1 MKRRGAEPDSPAA
14 RSSFS
19 EASMQHGTD
28 RNSAERHG
36 ADAASPVQLPARAWW
51 VILKRVWV
59 NIGRRNVGLMS
70 AGVAFY
76 AFLSF
81 VPLLGALLMSY
92 GLIADPATVADHM
105 KMIIALVPADA
116 ARLIYEQL
124 TNLTTAAADKKGLGL
139 LVALAVSVYGATR
152 ASGALITALNVIYGE
167 EDHRGLIRGTA
178 TSAVL
183 IVGAIL
189 IGIVGVLSASMLGY
203 AQDLIRGIGPVA
215 AGVIRVAT
223 WLAAGALCCTTMAA
237 MYRFAP
243 DRADARWSWLSV
255 GSVLATL
262 LWLAATLG
270 FGFYAARFGD
280 YDVTYG
286 SLGAVV
292 VLLMWLYVSAYATLL
307 GAMVNAE
314 AERQTARDTT
324 TGSERPMGRRGA
336 VVADM
341 SAALD
346 AAATST

>member
-1 MKRRGAEPDSPAA
+1 MQQHMEEHRHGAEADSPA
-14 RSSFS
+14 
-19 EASMQHGTD
+19 
-28 RNSAERHG
+28 
-36 ADAASPVQLPARAWW
+36 QLPARAWW
-51 VILKRVWV
+51 LILKRVWT
-59 NIGRRNVGLMS
+59 NIGRHNVGLMS

-92 GLIADPATVADHM
+92 GLIADPAIVANHM
-105 KMIIALVPADA
+105 RMIIELVPADA
-116 ARLIYEQL
+116 ARLIYDQL
-124 TNLTTAAADKKGLGL
+124 TSLTTAAAGKKGLGL
-139 LVALAVSVYGATR
+139 VVALAVSIYGATR
-152 ASGALITALNVIYGE
+152 ASGALITALNVIYE
-167 EDHRGLIRGTA
+167 EQDRRGFIKGTL
-178 TSAVL
+178 TSAML
-183 IVGAIL
+183 IVGAVL
-189 IGIVGVLSASMLGY
+189 IGIIGVLSATMLGY
-203 AQDLIRGIGPVA
+203 AQDLIAGIGPVA
-215 AGVIRVAT
+215 AAIIRGAT
-223 WLAAGALCCTTMAA
+223 WIAAGALCCMTMAA

-307 GAMVNAE
+307 GALVNAE

-324 TGSERPMGRRGA
+324 TGRERPMGQRGA

-341 SAALD
+341 SAAL
-346 AAATST
+346 AAGRATS